1 MYYMNYCSLFKKFSL
16 LVILALPM
24 CTQAQKKTALNLA
37 TYNLRLN
44 VPSDKENA
52 WPNRKEMVKD
62 LIRYHEFDIF
72 GVQEALSGQMKDLE
86 EMTEYSHVG
95 VGRDDGK
102 DGGEYSAI
110 FYNNKKYQ
118 VINSGNFWLSPTP
131 EKPSKGWDAAYI
143 RICTWACLK
152 DKKTGKQFFMFNTH
166 FDNEGVQARENA
178 AKMILGKIDS
188 LASKKTPVIITGD
201 FNSNPS
207 TSAYGTI
214 VTKFADSKLIAQTKP
229 YGPDST
235 FNDFKYQNYTKVVT
249 EGRIDFVFVNSS
261 VEVLKYAVLTDS
273 KDLRFPSDHFPVVCR
288 LRF

>member
-1 MYYMNYCSLFKKFSL
+1 MKYSTFFKKCFL
-16 LVILALPM
+16 LLLLALPV
-24 CTQAQKKTALNLA
+24 CALAQKKTELNLA

-44 VPSDKENA
+44 VASDKENA

-86 EMTEYSHVG
+86 ELTEYSHVG
-95 VGRDDGK
+95 VGRNDGK

-118 VINSGNFWLSPTP
+118 VLKSGNFWLSPTP

-178 AKMILGKIDS
+178 AKMILEKIDS
-188 LASKKTPVIITGD
+188 LSAKNTPVVITGD

-214 VTKFADSKLIAQTKP
+214 VTKFSDSKLIAQTKP

-235 FNDFKYQNYTKVVT
+235 FNDFKYQNYTKVVV
-249 EGRIDFVFVNSS
+249 EGRIDFVFVNKN

>member
-1 MYYMNYCSLFKKFSL
+1 M
-16 LVILALPM
+16 
-24 CTQAQKKTALNLA
+24 QAQKKTELNLA

-44 VPSDKENA
+44 VASDKENA

-86 EMTEYSHVG
+86 ELTEYSHVG

-188 LASKKTPVIITGD
+188 LAAKKTPVIITGD

-249 EGRIDFVFVNSS
+249 EGRIDFVFVNNS